1 MRLECWVLVQNCHGW
16 ELVQN
21 WQLTPIAQLYLVGTV
36 SKLYFLL
43 ISRVSKTW
51 FRGYKSSFKDLVFM
65 FWSGLIWHFST
76 WRPLGNWVL
85 ETRFISRQLETRFMF
100 TPASTTSHKQTL
112 IRRKLKKKK
121 KPAEFLFFFFPSHG
135 IPIKGKASTRY
146 FSKLHFQDCNP
157 QSSNSRTH
165 F

>member
-1 MRLECWVLVQNCHGW
+1 MPNY
-16 ELVQN
+16 
-21 WQLTPIAQLYLVGTV
+21 IV
-36 SKLYFLL
+36 SRHCFEIYFLL
-43 ISRVSKTW
+43 ISRVSKTR

-85 ETRFISRQLETRFMF
+85 ETRFISRQLETRFLF
-100 TPASTTSHKQTL
+100 TLATSHKQTS
-112 IRRKLKKKK
+112 IHKKKK
-121 KPAEFLFFFFPSHG
+121 KKGAELLFFFFPSHG
-135 IPIKGKASTRY
+135 IPTKSKACTRY